1 MGIRIAI
8 GAIIAVLLGGTGYF
22 AQQSHSTKNQLQK
35 REIEL
40 SAEKDNTAKLNLRFK
55 TIEQQMKGLQSRLD
69 KEGTS
74 TKTEIQEMSRQI
86 AEKSASLDQEK
97 AKVQNLDITLK
108 QIQTTLDDERKARAE
123 AEKTNQQNTEL
134 AGNRAEEIKRL
145 ETQAQKMSRQIAE
158 KSASLDQEKAKVQNL
173 EITLKQIQTTLDDE
187 RKARA
192 ETEKTYQQNTELAGN
207 RAEEIKRLDTQ
218 AKQMSKLITE
228 KNTDIKQERA
238 EIRNLKTTHDIT
250 NSSLNNERRM
260 RAEAE
265 KANKESLELAAKR
278 AEEIKRLEAQA
289 KEMNQFIAEKNAD
302 TKQQKAEIR
311 NLKTTH
317 DITNSSLNNER
328 RMRAEAEKA
337 NKESLEL
344 AAKRAEEIKRLE
356 AQAKEMNQFIAE
368 KNADIKQQKAE
379 IRNLKTTHDITNSS
393 LNNERRMR
401 AEAEKANKESLE
413 LAAKRAEEIK
423 RLEAQ
428 AKDMNQFIAA
438 KITGIEQEKAKTRK
452 LEIALSRIQASL
464 KSDRKTQAFVDK
476 LSKQNLEFAADRAK
490 EIKRLEK
497 VRGILETQVARMDG
511 LIASE
516 QKKAK
521 DRDVTDKRNT
531 TAKVGT
537 EKAQNGEL
545 ARKRAEEIA
554 RLEKTRMVLNTQVQE
569 MSRLIAEKNTG
580 IAREKTKTQNLELA
594 LNQIRGTLDA
604 ERKTRAKAEKANA
617 QIAEFARNQT
627 KKIESLA
634 KAGELLR
641 AQVQEMSR
649 LIAEK
654 TSGIEQQKAKT
665 QNIENALKMR
675 TEETDR
681 LAKAKELLGA
691 QVQEMSQLIA
701 EKTSGIEQQKAKTQN
716 IENALKM
723 RTEETDR
730 LAKAKE
736 LLGAQVQ
743 EMSQLIAEKTSG
755 IEQQKAKTQN
765 IENALKMRTEETDR
779 LAKAKELLGAQ
790 VQEMS
795 QLIAEKTSVAELIKN
810 KLDQTNLS
818 LSETIKKHTLAIAR
832 SKILEKKAREE
843 AERAQKLESDL
854 NELNKKLKKQFVSLQ
869 QTKDLLRV
877 TFVNSLL
884 FDSGS
889 ARLREK
895 GLEAL
900 LSVAEFLQKQ
910 KDKVIRVEGH
920 TDNQPIKGNLLD
932 RYPSNWELSSAR
944 AVSIVKFLESNNISP
959 ARMSATGHS
968 FYRPVASNDTGD
980 GRAKNRRTDILL
992 SNRTPKAAAT
1002 TP

>member
-35 REIEL
+35 REIQL

-74 TKTEIQEMSRQI
+74 AKTEIQE
-86 AEKSASLDQEK
+86 
-97 AKVQNLDITLK
+97 
-108 QIQTTLDDERKARAE
+108 
-123 AEKTNQQNTEL
+123 
-134 AGNRAEEIKRL
+134 
-145 ETQAQKMSRQIAE
+145 MSRQIAE

-192 ETEKTYQQNTELAGN
+192 EAEKTNQQNTELAGN

-218 AKQMSKLITE
+218 AKQMSQLITE
-228 KNTDIKQERA
+228 KNTDIKQEKA
-238 EIRNLKTTHDIT
+238 EIRNLKTTHDII

-278 AEEIKRLEAQA
+278 AEEIKRLESQA
-289 KEMNQFIAEKNAD
+289 KEISWLITEKDTGIKQEKAKIRNFKTTLDIINGSLDNERKARTEAEKTNQQNIELAAKRAKMIKRLEATLKENQTTLAD
-302 TKQQKAEIR
+302 ERKAR
-311 NLKTTH
+311 T
-317 DITNSSLNNER
+317 
-328 RMRAEAEKA
+328 EAEKA
-337 NKESLEL
+337 NQQNIELAAKRAKMIKRLEATLKENQTTLADERKARTEAEKANQQNIELAAKRAKMIKRLEATLKENQTTLADERKARTEAEKTNKESLEL

-356 AQAKEMNQFIAE
+356 AQTKEMNQFIAE
-368 KNADIKQQKAE
+368 KNAG
-379 IRNLKTTHDITNSS
+379 L
-393 LNNERRMR
+393 
-401 AEAEKANKESLE
+401 
-413 LAAKRAEEIK
+413 
-423 RLEAQ
+423 
-428 AKDMNQFIAA
+428 
-438 KITGIEQEKAKTRK
+438 EQEKAKTRK

-464 KSDRKTQAFVDK
+464 KSDRKTQALVDK

-569 MSRLIAEKNTG
+569 MSRLIAEKNAG
-580 IAREKTKTQNLELA
+580 IAREKTKAQNLELA

-617 QIAEFARNQT
+617 QIVEFARNQT
-627 KKIESLA
+627 KKIES
-634 KAGELLR
+634 
-641 AQVQEMSR
+641 
-649 LIAEK
+649 
-654 TSGIEQQKAKT
+654 
-665 QNIENALKMR
+665 
-675 TEETDR
+675 
-681 LAKAKELLGA
+681 
-691 QVQEMSQLIA
+691 
-701 EKTSGIEQQKAKTQN
+701 
-716 IENALKM
+716 
-723 RTEETDR
+723 
-730 LAKAKE
+730 
-736 LLGAQVQ
+736 
-743 EMSQLIAEKTSG
+743 
-755 IEQQKAKTQN
+755 
-765 IENALKMRTEETDR
+765 

-843 AERAQKLESDL
+843 AERARKLESDL

-877 TFVNSLL
+877 TIVNSLL

-889 ARLREK
+889 ARLKEK

-910 KDKVIRVEGH
+910 KDKIIRVEGH

-932 RYPSNWELSSAR
+932 RYPSNWELSFAR

-968 FYRPVASNDTGD
+968 FYRPVVSNDTGD

-992 SNRTPKAAAT
+992 SNRPPKGTAT

>member
-35 REIEL
+35 REIQL

-74 TKTEIQEMSRQI
+74 AKTEIQE
-86 AEKSASLDQEK
+86 
-97 AKVQNLDITLK
+97 
-108 QIQTTLDDERKARAE
+108 
-123 AEKTNQQNTEL
+123 
-134 AGNRAEEIKRL
+134 
-145 ETQAQKMSRQIAE
+145 MSRQIAE

-192 ETEKTYQQNTELAGN
+192 EAEKTNQQNTELAGN

-218 AKQMSKLITE
+218 AKQMSQLITE
-228 KNTDIKQERA
+228 KNTDIKQEKA
-238 EIRNLKTTHDIT
+238 EIRNLKTTHDII

-278 AEEIKRLEAQA
+278 AEEIKRLESQA
-289 KEMNQFIAEKNAD
+289 KEISWLITEKDTGIKQEKAKIRNFKTTLDIINGSLDNERKARTEAEKTNQQNIELAAKRAKMIKRLEATLKENQTTLAD
-302 TKQQKAEIR
+302 ERKARTEAEKTNQQNIELAAKRAKMIKQLEATLKENQTTLADERKA
-311 NLKTTH
+311 
-317 DITNSSLNNER
+317 
-328 RMRAEAEKA
+328 RAEAEKA

-356 AQAKEMNQFIAE
+356 AQTKEMNQFIAE
-368 KNADIKQQKAE
+368 KNAG
-379 IRNLKTTHDITNSS
+379 L
-393 LNNERRMR
+393 
-401 AEAEKANKESLE
+401 
-413 LAAKRAEEIK
+413 
-423 RLEAQ
+423 
-428 AKDMNQFIAA
+428 
-438 KITGIEQEKAKTRK
+438 EQEKAKTRK

-464 KSDRKTQAFVDK
+464 KSDRKTQALVDK

-497 VRGILETQVARMDG
+497 VREILETQVARMDG

-521 DRDVTDKRNT
+521 DHDVTDKRNT

-545 ARKRAEEIA
+545 ARKRAGEIA

-569 MSRLIAEKNTG
+569 MSRLIAEKNAG
-580 IAREKTKTQNLELA
+580 IAREKTKAQNLELA

-617 QIAEFARNQT
+617 QIVEFARNQT
-627 KKIESLA
+627 KKIES
-634 KAGELLR
+634 
-641 AQVQEMSR
+641 
-649 LIAEK
+649 
-654 TSGIEQQKAKT
+654 
-665 QNIENALKMR
+665 
-675 TEETDR
+675 
-681 LAKAKELLGA
+681 
-691 QVQEMSQLIA
+691 
-701 EKTSGIEQQKAKTQN
+701 
-716 IENALKM
+716 
-723 RTEETDR
+723 
-730 LAKAKE
+730 
-736 LLGAQVQ
+736 
-743 EMSQLIAEKTSG
+743 
-755 IEQQKAKTQN
+755 
-765 IENALKMRTEETDR
+765 

-843 AERAQKLESDL
+843 AERARKLESDL

-877 TFVNSLL
+877 TIVNSLL

-889 ARLREK
+889 ARLKEK

-910 KDKVIRVEGH
+910 KDKIIRVEGH

-932 RYPSNWELSSAR
+932 RYPSNWELSFAR

-968 FYRPVASNDTGD
+968 FYRPVVSNDTGD

-992 SNRTPKAAAT
+992 SNRPPKGTAT